1 MKDYNGIE
9 ITEEFYEFFAPY
21 FVNLIS
27 HISDPREADNINLNY
42 TLSSYLSTMI
52 LGICQGATT
61 MRQIILFSQDQSVRE
76 QIAFLFGGGETAR
89 SQNAFTRL
97 SRQLNPQ
104 EFQQQ
109 YQVIFHDLHDTHAL
123 DPFMIN
129 NLMIGAIDGI
139 ELHNHL
145 YTDLQNVTP
154 CSHCLKRVHKK
165 GTEHEREECFHRHVV
180 MSLVGPPGSLF
191 MAQEPMYPSEDG
203 HDKGSEK
210 KAAKRLLKRLSA
222 HGFLDLLDV
231 VVCDALY
238 ADADFLRSAAAYGVI
253 PVIRIKQENYNIM
266 KEVNDLGEHVPF
278 SPEAYDAERK
288 RHYQYRVFEYLTSWT
303 SYQGELCIVEIYE
316 RLPNGVVQKSRWVF
330 PQEYALKLL
339 PPLVREVGHLRWQEE
354 INEFKLANQHFDI
367 KHILHHEPNAIELFL
382 FLKFFVLTFISLFL
396 SQREAHLQKKTV
408 LPRTFS
414 T

>member
-76 QIAFLFGGGETAR
+76 QIAFLFGGGDTAR

-180 MSLVGPPGSLF
+180 MSLVGHPGSLF

-330 PQEYALKLL
+330 PQEYAVKLL

>member
-1 MKDYNGIE
+1 
-9 ITEEFYEFFAPY
+9 
-21 FVNLIS
+21 
-27 HISDPREADNINLNY
+27 
-42 TLSSYLSTMI
+42 
-52 LGICQGATT
+52 
-61 MRQIILFSQDQSVRE
+61 
-76 QIAFLFGGGETAR
+76 
-89 SQNAFTRL
+89 
-97 SRQLNPQ
+97 
-104 EFQQQ
+104 
-109 YQVIFHDLHDTHAL
+109 
-123 DPFMIN
+123 
-129 NLMIGAIDGI
+129 
-139 ELHNHL
+139 
-145 YTDLQNVTP
+145 
-154 CSHCLKRVHKK
+154 
-165 GTEHEREECFHRHVV
+165 
-180 MSLVGPPGSLF
+180 MSLVGHPGSLF

-330 PQEYALKLL
+330 PQEYAVKLL

-396 SQREAHLQKKTV
+396 SQREAHLQKKNCFAKDILHITRRWFSYGIYRLYQYWVV
-408 LPRTFS
+408 LHYEFICFMTFLS
-414 T
+414 KLLNIDKEIKRDTIYIYRACREIPLRAKAPPPGSLSALFHSSYSAWVESDFMIP

>member
-180 MSLVGPPGSLF
+180 MSLVGHPGSLF